1 MSVGGVEARFPDLT
15 MRTLAEL
22 SSGAGVLEV
31 LCIGAHCDDIEIG
44 CGATLLR
51 LATQRRL
58 RVTWMVLCATP
69 QRAAETEASA
79 ARFLRRSR
87 ATVLIERFPDG
98 YLPAH
103 WAAVKDRFETLKRE
117 VSPDLV
123 FTHESS
129 DRHQDHRVAN
139 ELTWNTF
146 RDHAIL
152 EYEIPKYDGG
162 LGQPNFYVP
171 VTRAVARRKVDYLQR
186 AYASQRARRWFN
198 AETFVALMRLRGV
211 ECNAPQG
218 LAEAFHAPKVVL

>member
-1 MSVGGVEARFPDLT
+1 

-22 SSGAGVLEV
+22 AGGTGVLDV

-51 LATQRRL
+51 LAAQRHL
-58 RVTWMVLCATP
+58 RVTWLVLCATD
-69 QRAAETEASA
+69 QRAAETQDSA
-79 ARFLRRSR
+79 ARFLRRAQR
-87 ATVLIERFPDG
+87 RTVLVERFRDG
-98 YLPAH
+98 YLPAQ
-103 WAAVKDRFETLKRE
+103 WAAVKDRFEALKRE

-123 FTHESS
+123 FTHERS

-146 RDHAIL
+146 RDHTIL

-171 VTRAVARRKVDYLQR
+171 VTRAVAQRKVALLER
-186 AYASQRARRWFN
+186 AYASQRARRWFS
-198 AETFVALMRLRGV
+198 AETFLALMRLRGL
-211 ECNAPQG
+211 ECNAAQG